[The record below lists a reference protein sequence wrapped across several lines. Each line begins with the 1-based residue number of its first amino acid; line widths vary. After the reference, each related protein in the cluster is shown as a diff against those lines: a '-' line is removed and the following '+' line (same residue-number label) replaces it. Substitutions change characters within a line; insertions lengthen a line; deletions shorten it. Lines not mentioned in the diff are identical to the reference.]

1 MQYEAIPRKIFCEEY
16 LEGLNSTCPQ
26 YNVFCFHGQPQ
37 WICRLRSPHTSEERG
52 RFYDT
57 HWKTESFYYG
67 YPLDPEI
74 APRPAVLDE
83 VLELSKKLSQGLRHV
98 RVDLYEMP
106 DGRILF
112 SELTLSSWSGLQP
125 FVPEQYDEEF
135 GKLILGPESVP

>member
-57 HWKTESFYYG
+57 HWKTEEFYFG
-67 YPLDPEI
+67 YPLDSEI
-74 APRPAVLDE
+74 VPRPDNLDE
-83 VLELSKKLSQGLRHV
+83 VLDISRKLSQGLRHM
-98 RVDLYEMP
+98 RVDIYELP
-106 DGRILF
+106 DGSLRF
-112 SELTLSSWSGLQP
+112 SELTLTSWAGLYT
-125 FVPEQYDEEF
+125 FVPERYDEEF